1 MLKNLY
7 DKGAYIAAQQHVY
20 WAPSPN
26 SFETN
31 DQFVAGPQIG
41 VVVPHESNPFGP
53 FES

>member
-1 MLKNLY
+1 MLNSLY
-7 DKGAYIAAQQHVY
+7 DKRAYTAVQQPVY

-41 VVVPHESNPFGP
+41 VVGPHESNPFGP